1 MIYYLPTTLLFILCA
16 GSRSGGG
23 GGGAFAAQSEA
34 VPVRTQLELTVPGIQ
49 SDPYMH
55 SDYIDSNKTP
65 IQGSGSKIESCSI
78 QPLID
83 YKSLVWN
90 FYSSFLIVFIQKKKI
105 YWEKKKLIFLISG
118 VGKKKA
124 TGQSTILHRFLRNE
138 HNMRRL
144 LPWSEFCG

>member
-16 GSRSGGG
+16 GSGSGGGG
-23 GGGAFAAQSEA
+23 GGGAFAAPSEA
-34 VPVRTQLELTVPGIQ
+34 VPVRAPLELTLPGIQ

-65 IQGSGSKIESCSI
+65 ILGSGSKIESCSI

-90 FYSSFLIVFIQKKKI
+90 FYSSFFLNSF
-105 YWEKKKLIFLISG
+105 YSEEKK
-118 VGKKKA
+118 
-124 TGQSTILHRFLRNE
+124 N
-138 HNMRRL
+138 
-144 LPWSEFCG
+144 